1 VSLKSLAD
9 VIAFAD
15 LPADSVAIAGGK
27 GASLARMS
35 HAGLPVPAGFVIS
48 AHAFHNFLDAV
59 GGIDVIRQVTDTLD
73 VHDSAAVEEAAT
85 RIRGLIT
92 DSPMP
97 AALAAAISSAY
108 QSLAGS
114 GPVAVRSSAVSEDG
128 SAASFAGQQE
138 TFLNIRGAD
147 NVLVHVQECWA
158 SFYSPR
164 AMFYR
169 AQKAVL
175 FDTRMAVVVQQMVDA
190 EKSGVIFTVDPIRN
204 RRECL
209 IIEAAPGLGE
219 GIVSGEVTPDHYVV
233 SRDGWEIVDEF
244 IPSDRSERVLDEG
257 ELRQLRDLG
266 LKLEAFFGS
275 PQDVEWCVRAGDL
288 RLLQSRPITTLP
300 VHG

>member
-1 VSLKSLAD
+1 MAD

-15 LPADSVAIAGGK
+15 LPGDSVAIAGGK

-35 HAGLPVPAGFVIS
+35 QAGLPVPAGFVVS
-48 AHAFHNFLDAV
+48 AHAFHDFLDTS
-59 GGIDVIRQVTDTLD
+59 GGVDIIRRTTNALD
-73 VHDSAAVEEAAT
+73 VHDPVAVEEAAT

-92 DSPMP
+92 GNPMP
-97 AALAAAISSAY
+97 APLAAAISDAY
-108 QSLAGS
+108 RSLAG
-114 GPVAVRSSAVSEDG
+114 GQLVAVRSSAVSEDG
-128 SAASFAGQQE
+128 STASFAGQQE
-138 TFLNIRGAD
+138 TFLNVHGAAA
-147 NVLVHVQECWA
+147 VLARVQECWA

-190 EKSGVIFTVDPIRN
+190 DKSGVMFTVDPIRH

-209 IIEAAPGLGE
+209 VIEAAPGLGE
-219 GIVSGEVTPDHYVV
+219 AIVSGEVTPDHYVV

-244 IPSDRSERVLDEG
+244 IPSDRSMRVLDDG
-257 ELRQLRDLG
+257 ELRRLRDLG
-266 LKLEAFFGS
+266 LQLEEFFGS
-275 PQDVEWCVRAGDL
+275 PQDVEWCVRGGDV

>member
-1 VSLKSLAD
+1 LAD

-15 LPADSVAIAGGK
+15 LPAGSVAVAGGK

-35 HAGLPVPAGFVIS
+35 QAGLPVPAGFVVS
-48 AHAFHNFLDAV
+48 AHAFRDFLDST
-59 GGIDVIRQVTDTLD
+59 GGADVIRRVTNTLD
-73 VHDSAAVEEAAT
+73 VDDSAAVEDAAA

-92 DSPMP
+92 GRAMP
-97 AALAAAISSAY
+97 APLATAIADAYQALAGD
-108 QSLAGS
+108 QL
-114 GPVAVRSSAVSEDG
+114 VAVRSSAVSEDG

-138 TFLNIRGAD
+138 TFLNVRGAAA
-147 NVLVHVQECWA
+147 VLARVQECWA

-169 AQKAVL
+169 ARKAVL
-175 FDTRMAVVVQQMVDA
+175 SDTRMAVVVQQMVDA
-190 EKSGVIFTVDPIRN
+190 EKSGVMFTVDPIRN

-244 IPSDRSERVLDEG
+244 IPSGRSMRVLDDG

-266 LKLEAFFGS
+266 LKLEQFFGS
-275 PQDVEWCVRAGDL
+275 PQDVEWCVRSGDL

>member
-1 VSLKSLAD
+1 MAE

-15 LPADSVAIAGGK
+15 LPADAVAVAGGK

-35 HAGLPVPAGFVIS
+35 QAGLPVPNGFVV
-48 AHAFHNFLDAV
+48 AAAAFHDFLVAS
-59 GGIDVIRQVTDTLD
+59 GGIDVIRQVTSTLD
-73 VHDSAAVEEAAT
+73 VHDSAAVEQAAA

-92 DSPMP
+92 GNPIP
-97 AALAAAISSAY
+97 VTLAAAVTEAHR
-108 QSLAGS
+108 SLAG
-114 GPVAVRSSAVSEDG
+114 GEPVAVRSSAVSEDG
-128 SAASFAGQQE
+128 STASFAGQQE
-138 TFLNIRGAD
+138 TFLNVRGAP
-147 NVLVHVQECWA
+147 NVLARVQDCWA

-169 AQKAVL
+169 AKKAVL

-190 EKSGVIFTVDPIRN
+190 EKSGVMFTVDPIRN

-219 GIVSGEVTPDHYVV
+219 GVVSGEVTPDHYVV

-244 IPSDRSERVLDEG
+244 IPSDRLERVLDEG

-275 PQDVEWCVRAGDL
+275 PQDVEWCVRGGL
-288 RLLQSRPITTLP
+288 VRLLQSRPITTLP

>member
-1 VSLKSLAD
+1 MAE

-15 LPADSVAIAGGK
+15 LPADAVAVAGGK

-35 HAGLPVPAGFVIS
+35 QAGLPVPNGFVV
-48 AHAFHNFLDAV
+48 AAAAFHDFLVAS
-59 GGIDVIRQVTDTLD
+59 GGIDVIRQVTSTLD
-73 VHDSAAVEEAAT
+73 VHDSAAVEQAAA

-92 DSPMP
+92 GNPIP
-97 AALAAAISSAY
+97 VTLAAAVTEAHR
-108 QSLAGS
+108 SLAG
-114 GPVAVRSSAVSEDG
+114 GEPVAVRSSAVSEDG
-128 SAASFAGQQE
+128 STASFAGQQE
-138 TFLNIRGAD
+138 TFLNVRGAP
-147 NVLVHVQECWA
+147 NVLARVQDCWA

-169 AQKAVL
+169 AKKAVL

-190 EKSGVIFTVDPIRN
+190 EKSGVMFTVDPIRN

-219 GIVSGEVTPDHYVV
+219 GVVSGEVTPDHYVV

-244 IPSDRSERVLDEG
+244 IPSDRLERVLDEG

-275 PQDVEWCVRAGDL
+275 PQDVEWCVRGGL
-288 RLLQSRPITTLP
+288 VRVLQSRPITTLP